1 MHNNPGFVFVHGA
14 WHSGA
19 CWNKV
24 IGLLQDEGFACAAID
39 LPGAGANAAAPASLQ
54 ARDMAALAT
63 EPSPN
68 AGVGQEERTNAVIN
82 SVEQMAE
89 RSNGKVVL
97 VGHSMGGV
105 TISPVAEAIPSALE
119 AVVFL
124 TAFMLPPGMPA
135 IAMIQDPAMADAVV
149 PSLFVADP
157 QVVGALRID
166 TLSDDP
172 DDRARL
178 REAFYADLD
187 EEAFTEAVAQLH
199 SDEPAQVAVNPS
211 AATVERF
218 GSVARHY
225 VRCHHDRAITPAGQ
239 EKMIALTDAAL
250 GGKTTVH
257 ELHASHSP
265 FHSQPEELV
274 AILRKIAVAPR

>member
-1 MHNNPGFVFVHGA
+1 MHDKPGFVFVHGA
-14 WHSGA
+14 WHNGA
-19 CWNKV
+19 CWDKV
-24 IGLLQDEGFACAAID
+24 IGLLEADGFPCAAID
-39 LPGAGANAAAPASLQ
+39 LPGAGANAAVPAALQ

-68 AGVGQEERTNAVIN
+68 AGVGQEERTNAVIAC
-82 SVEQMAE
+82 VEEVAE

-105 TISPVAEAIPSALE
+105 TISPVAEAIPDKLE

-166 TLSDDP
+166 TLSEDP
-172 DDRARL
+172 DYRARL

-187 EEAFTEAVAQLH
+187 EETLLKAVAQLH

-211 AATVERF
+211 TVTPQRF
-218 GSVARHY
+218 GSVPRHY
-225 VRCHHDRAITPAGQ
+225 VRCHQDCAITPAGQ
-239 EKMIALTDAAL
+239 EKMIGLTDAAL
-250 GGKTTVH
+250 GGETSVH

-265 FHSQPEELV
+265 FYSQPEELA
-274 AILRKIAVAPR
+274 AILQKIAVA